1 MFDIGTKQEKEDME
15 KQKYKFEEYEEM
27 PEKEMLSMEKE
38 MLGIYIS
45 GHPLEKMREQIMHS
59 TNINS
64 LDLSKI
70 AEQADTTNIEENT
83 QQIQTTKPK
92 FVDGQK
98 VKYAGIITS
107 IKKKYTKNNKIM
119 AFITIEDLYGTA
131 EIIAFENAV
140 VNAGKSLIEENIVV
154 VDGRLSIRDDQ
165 EPTIIANEIKDL
177 GEKSWIITFIY
188 SILIIVL
195 GGYFI
200 VNPLSGATTVTSFI
214 GIILCIYAV
223 LDIIDCVIIKVKV
236 KNFKK
241 DLDKI
246 ENNVVDEQ

>member
-1 MFDIGTKQEKEDME
+1 MLKKVFNISIISSVLLFLFGLILAVNAEGFIKSITVAIGVVLLLIGVFPVIDYFRYRKEG
-15 KQKYKFEEYEEM
+15 
-27 PEKEMLSMEKE
+27 
-38 MLGIYIS
+38 LGASVGLIS
-45 GHPLEKMREQIMHS
+45 GIF
-59 TNINS
+59 NIVCGLMLLINE
-64 LDLSKI
+64 DLLMI
-70 AEQADTTNIEENT
+70 LIPVFIGVWMIIN
-83 QQIQTTKPK
+83 
-92 FVDGQK
+92 
-98 VKYAGIITS
+98 GI
-107 IKKKYTKNNKIM
+107 NKIQVS
-119 AFITIEDLYGTA
+119 F
-131 EIIAFENAV
+131 
-140 VNAGKSLIEENIVV
+140 
-154 VDGRLSIRDDQ
+154 
-165 EPTIIANEIKDL
+165 EIKDL

-200 VNPLSGATTVTSFI
+200 VNPISGATTVTSFI